1 MDSLYK
7 WMSVYI
13 LVFFDPTARIRLDT
27 VGSSNGL
34 LSLCL
39 AFTYQLL
46 VPPKFI
52 PRFGHCLFSGSN
64 VAPIRWNPLT
74 I

>member
-7 WMSVYI
+7 WMSVYT
-13 LVFFDPTARIRLDT
+13 LAFFDHTARIRLDT
-27 VGSSNGL
+27 IGSSNGL

-52 PRFGHCLFSGSN
+52 PALDTASSVGQTSLRSAGTH
-64 VAPIRWNPLT
+64 
-74 I
+74 